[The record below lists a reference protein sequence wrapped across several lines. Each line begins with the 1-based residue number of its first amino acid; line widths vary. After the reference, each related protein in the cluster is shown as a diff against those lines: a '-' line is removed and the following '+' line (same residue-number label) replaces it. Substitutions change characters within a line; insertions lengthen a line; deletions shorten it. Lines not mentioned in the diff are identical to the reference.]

1 MDAGT
6 SALQML
12 GPKTIGYSVYIYMYN
27 AFNALEVHYSTRS
40 RGGREGR
47 GGTGGEG
54 ESGERRER
62 RGGGSCDSKATKL
75 INDPCARPQT
85 AYPPPHPPPP
95 QPPTEVV
102 SFRLCAC
109 ACVRSAVE
117 IHFARGLRHFSF
129 PFGGAPNFLFPFPFP
144 KLPIEL

>member
-47 GGTGGEG
+47 GGSGGEG

-62 RGGGSCDSKATKL
+62 RGGGRATQRKL
-75 INDPCARPQT
+75 
-85 AYPPPHPPPP
+85 
-95 QPPTEVV
+95 
-102 SFRLCAC
+102 
-109 ACVRSAVE
+109 
-117 IHFARGLRHFSF
+117 
-129 PFGGAPNFLFPFPFP
+129 
-144 KLPIEL
+144 K